1 MTGVAGLIKAW
12 VHGWALSRGVGI
24 PVAESDG
31 YRLDVGRPGHRVRY
45 VLADAGSV
53 ARRARALTEPG
64 TWLKVSGPREEVV
77 ETVPPN
83 WEVGPPEYLMSTPL
97 AMRPVLPAPEP
108 YRAELVG
115 DGVVTD
121 VVVRAPD
128 GSRAATGRVAIA
140 GGTAVVDQVVT
151 EPEHQRRGLGRFVM
165 RRLDEVAVAAGA
177 ERAVLVATEEGRALY
192 LTLGWT
198 VAAEIT
204 PAHLPESENGIT
216 GT

>member
-1 MTGVAGLIKAW
+1 MAGLIKAW

-24 PVAESDG
+24 PVAEPDG

-45 VLADAGSV
+45 VLEHAGSV
-53 ARRARALTEPG
+53 ESRARALTEPG
-64 TWLKVSGPREEVV
+64 TWLKVSASREEV
-77 ETVPPN
+77 ERTVPSS
-83 WEVGPPEYLMSTPL
+83 WEVGPPEYLMSAPL
-97 AMRPVLPAPEP
+97 AMRPVMAAPEP

-140 GGTAVVDQVVT
+140 GDTAVIDQVVT

-204 PAHLPESENGIT
+204 AAHLPEKN
-216 GT
+216 

>member
-12 VHGWALSRGVGI
+12 VHGWALSRGVGL
-24 PVAESDG
+24 PVAEPDG

-45 VLADAGSV
+45 VLSDAGSV
-53 ARRARALTEPG
+53 ERRARALTEPG
-64 TWLKVSGPREEVV
+64 TWLKVSGSREEVQK
-77 ETVPPN
+77 TVPPS
-83 WEVGPPEYLMSTPL
+83 WEVGPPEYLMSAPL
-97 AMRPVLPAPEP
+97 ALRPVMAAPEP

-140 GGTAVVDQVVT
+140 GGTAVIDQVVT

-198 VAAEIT
+198 VDAEIT
-204 PAHLPESENGIT
+204 AAHLPESSA
-216 GT
+216 

>member
-1 MTGVAGLIKAW
+1 MAGLIKAW
-12 VHGWALSRGVGI
+12 VHGWALSRGVGV
-24 PVAESDG
+24 PVAEPDG

-64 TWLKVSGPREEVV
+64 TWLKVSGSREEVA
-77 ETVPPN
+77 ETVPSN
-83 WEVGPPEYLMSTPL
+83 WTVGPPEYLMSTPL
-97 AMRPVLPAPEP
+97 AMRPVMAAPEP

-177 ERAVLVATEEGRALY
+177 DKAVLVATEEGRALY
-192 LTLGWT
+192 LSLGWT

-204 PAHLPESENGIT
+204 PAHLPEPEKDIT
-216 GT
+216 VS

>member
-12 VHGWALSRGVGI
+12 VHGWALSRGVDV
-24 PVAESDG
+24 PAAEPDG

-45 VLADAGSV
+45 VLSDSSAAGH
-53 ARRARALTEPG
+53 RARALTEPG
-64 TWLKVSGPREEVV
+64 TWLKVSGSREEVA
-77 ETVPPN
+77 ETVPSN
-83 WEVGPPEYLMSTPL
+83 WNLGPPEYLMSMPL
-97 AMRPVLPAPEP
+97 TVRPAIPAPEP
-108 YRAELVG
+108 YRSELVG

-192 LTLGWT
+192 LALGWT
-198 VAAEIT
+198 VATEIT
-204 PAHLPESENGIT
+204 AAHLPEENAT
-216 GT
+216 

>member
-24 PVAESDG
+24 PVAEPDG

-45 VLADAGSV
+45 VLADSKAAEG
-53 ARRARALTEPG
+53 RARALTEPG
-64 TWLKVSGPREEVV
+64 TWLKVSGPREEVA
-77 ETVPPN
+77 VPSN
-83 WEVGPPEYLMSTPL
+83 WTVGPPEYLMSAPL
-97 AMRPVLPAPEP
+97 AVRPALAAPEP

-192 LTLGWT
+192 LALGWT
-198 VAAEIT
+198 VASEIT
-204 PAHLPESENGIT
+204 AAHLPEESR
-216 GT
+216 

>member
-1 MTGVAGLIKAW
+1 MTGLIKAW

-24 PVAESDG
+24 PVAEPDG

-45 VLADAGSV
+45 VLADSEAV
-53 ARRARALTEPG
+53 ARRVRVLTEPG
-64 TWLKVSGPREEVV
+64 TWLKVSASREEVA
-77 ETVPPN
+77 ERVPSP
-83 WEVGPPEYLMSTPL
+83 WTVGPPEYLMSTPL
-97 AMRPVLPAPEP
+97 AVRPAMAAPEP

-198 VAAEIT
+198 VDSEIT
-204 PAHLPESENGIT
+204 AAHLPEPEMT
-216 GT
+216 